1 LQGRRGFIVQL
12 AALAAAAAAPAA
24 AAPYRAPR
32 NSLGQPDLEGMWS
45 SNSGTGLERPKAF
58 SSLWATPAEAKA
70 FLDKRRGMGP
80 PPERDPT
87 GQATTEWF
95 ENLPMTEVGGRA
107 LTSFIVDPADGQLPY
122 SAEGRAAMEQL
133 ARRTEEDVSGPEARD
148 VFERCLGNAIGPP
161 LLSVPFG
168 ALFQIVQTRDC
179 VAIAAE
185 LIHETRII
193 PLRKAHGPR
202 GLRSWT
208 GDSVGRWE
216 GESLVV
222 ETTDFHPLNL
232 MRDTEF
238 YISAAATVT
247 ERLTRTAAGE
257 IRYEFEVADPR
268 TYTQTWRGLMVLKA
282 TNDRMF
288 EYACHEG
295 NYGLENILAGARQ
308 QEKAVPGR

>member
-1 LQGRRGFIVQL
+1 M
-12 AALAAAAAAPAA
+12 AAAAPAMA
-24 AAPYRAPR
+24 RPYRAPR
-32 NSLGQPDLEGMWS
+32 NGLGQPDLEGMWS

-58 SSLWATPAEAKA
+58 SGPGATPAEAKA
-70 FLDKRRGMGP
+70 FLDKRRAMGP
-80 PPERDPT
+80 PPERDQV

-122 SAEGRAAMEQL
+122 SDQGRAAMEAL
-133 ARRTEEDVSGPEARD
+133 LKSTEEDASGPEARD
-148 VFERCLGNAIGPP
+148 IFERCLGNAIGPP

-168 ALFQIVQTRDC
+168 ALFQIVQTREC

-193 PLRKAHGPR
+193 PFRKAHGPR

-208 GDSVGRWE
+208 GDAIGRWD
-216 GESLVV
+216 GEALVV
-222 ETTDFHPLNL
+222 ETTDFHPLNV
-232 MRDTEF
+232 MRDTGLL
-238 YISAAATVT
+238 ISAGATIT
-247 ERLTRTAAGE
+247 ERFTRTAADE

-295 NYGLENILAGARQ
+295 NYGMANILSGARQ
-308 QEKAVPGR
+308 TEGRPPGR